1 MDLKLLCMTTPYHDM
16 AHEEHLVAI
25 RICQGLRPKSNYKIP
40 QLILDIIKQCWDAD
54 PLKRPKAEE
63 LHKLFNNLSDGTIN
77 YLSVYNENSIFN
89 KQIKETDEINKQI
102 SSSTASSSTTSILS
116 YNTHP
121 QAVYTSRL
129 LDFKYLPEPKN
140 ADDNFLEDYSGN

>member
-40 QLILDIIKQCWDAD
+40 QLILDIIKQCWDAN

-63 LHKLFNNLSDGTIN
+63 LEKLFDNLHNDTYEDN
-77 YLSVYNENSIFN
+77 DTDEDNSIIN
-89 KQIKETDEINKQI
+89 KQIKEADESNKQLSVSTV
-102 SSSTASSSTTSILS
+102 SS
-116 YNTHP
+116 
-121 QAVYTSRL
+121 
-129 LDFKYLPEPKN
+129 
-140 ADDNFLEDYSGN
+140 